1 MAIHLLSARQ
11 IEAAPAGQLN
21 DGEGLTLRIEDGQGR
36 WWFRYTGPGGKR
48 RAMSLGAA
56 VIRGDRKLIEASLVH
71 AREIAAEARGLL
83 VRGVDPLDIRNSGKQ
98 KARRQ
103 AEAKQAEQRQAKAT
117 LIRVARD
124 YHARVIE
131 PNRTSKHSAQWIASI
146 EGPTVDEPRPER
158 AKLAALL
165 DRPIT
170 SITGPELLD
179 AITDLQAVVPETA
192 SRVRQRLEAIFDEA
206 EFRGL
211 CSGNPARAI
220 RRKLRESKARRE
232 RGSFAALPFAEVP
245 AFVHALREQKG
256 TAARALEFAVLT
268 AARTGE
274 VLGAT
279 WAEIDAQA
287 GIWRVPAA
295 RMKGGEEHVVYLSA
309 RALEIVE
316 SMREVGGDYVFPSPA
331 DKRQPLSNM
340 AMLTLLRRMDA
351 DKRTTVH
358 GLCRASFSTWA
369 NETAAARPDVVEAC
383 LAHRE
388 GDRIRSAYNRAQ
400 FAAERRGLL
409 RAWAQYC
416 EVQESMARGSPAL
429 TLAA

>member
-1 MAIHLLSARQ
+1 
-11 IEAAPAGQLN
+11 
-21 DGEGLTLRIEDGQGR
+21 
-36 WWFRYTGPGGKR
+36 
-48 RAMSLGAA
+48 
-56 VIRGDRKLIEASLVH
+56 
-71 AREIAAEARGLL
+71 
-83 VRGVDPLDIRNSGKQ
+83 
-98 KARRQ
+98 
-103 AEAKQAEQRQAKAT
+103 
-117 LIRVARD
+117 VARD

-131 PNRTSKHSAQWIASI
+131 PNRTPKHAAQWIASI
-146 EGPTVDEPRPER
+146 EGPAGDEPHPER
-158 AKLAALL
+158 AKLSALL

-179 AITDLQAVVPETA
+179 AVTDLQAAVPETA
-192 SRVRQRLEAIFDEA
+192 SRVRQRLEAIFDDA
-206 EFRGL
+206 EFRGM

-220 RRKLRESKARRE
+220 RRKLRETKARRE
-232 RGSFAALPFAEVP
+232 RGSFAALPFADVP
-245 AFVHALREQKG
+245 AFVKALRQQNG

-309 RALEIVE
+309 RALEVIE
-316 SMREVGGDYVFPSPA
+316 PLRGLGSEYVFPSPA
-331 DKRQPLSNM
+331 DNRKPLSNM
-340 AMLTLLRRMDA
+340 SMLTLLRRMDA
-351 DKRTTVH
+351 NKRTTVH

-369 NETAAARPDVVEAC
+369 NETAAARPDVIEAC

-400 FAAERRGLL
+400 FAVERRNLLTRWTDYCDGKQPAAERMPPL
-409 RAWAQYC
+409 A
-416 EVQESMARGSPAL
+416 
-429 TLAA
+429 LAA

>member
-1 MAIHLLSARQ
+1 MAIHLLQAKD
-11 IEAAPAGQLN
+11 IAAAASGQLN
-21 DGEGLTLRIEDGQGR
+21 DGEGLTLRIADGQGR
-36 WWFRYTGPGGKR
+36 WWFRYTGPSGQR

-56 VIRGDRKLIEASLVH
+56 IIRGDRKLIESSLVH

-83 VRGVDPLDIRNSGKQ
+83 VRGVDPLDIRNNTKQ

-103 AEAKQAEQRQAKAT
+103 SEAKQAEKRQANAT
-117 LIRVARD
+117 LVRVARD

-131 PNRTSKHSAQWIASI
+131 PNRTPKHAAQWIASI
-146 EGPTVDEPRPER
+146 EGPAGDEPHPER

-165 DRPIT
+165 NRPIA
-170 SITGPELLD
+170 SVTGPELLD
-179 AITDLQAVVPETA
+179 AITDLQAAVPETA
-192 SRVRQRLEAIFDEA
+192 SRVRQRLEAILDDA
-206 EFRGL
+206 EFRGQ

-220 RRKLRESKARRE
+220 RRKLRECKVRRD
-232 RGSFAALPFAEVP
+232 RGSFAALPFADVP
-245 AFVHALREQKG
+245 AFVQRLRQQKG
-256 TAARALEFAVLT
+256 TAAQALEFAVLT

-287 GIWRVPAA
+287 GVWRVAAA
-295 RMKGGEEHVVYLSA
+295 RMKGAEEHVVYLPA

-316 SMREVGGDYVFPSPA
+316 SMRELGSDYVFPSPA
-331 DKRQPLSNM
+331 DKQKSLSNM
-340 AMLTLLRRMDA
+340 AMLTLLRRMDT

-369 NETAAARPDVVEAC
+369 NETAAARPDVIEAC

-409 RAWAQYC
+409 RAWANFC
-416 EVQESMARGSPAL
+416 SGEKPATESAQPLA
-429 TLAA
+429 LAA